1 MVSADLKRET
11 RLLLISKTGTCVV
24 CSYNAYSISSAFH
37 IQTSKCYLGAQQVR
51 SQHLVSRI
59 HKLGRDSSSGY
70 SCVHIY
76 CMYIF
81 LLDLAVVDWP
91 WFKWDYSRMQ
101 VRDSLVAMYTFIVGP
116 WLPTSNAISEGLR
129 HKPVRDYNSQTEIC
143 LTFQA

>member
-1 MVSADLKRET
+1 MQNSQAGM
-11 RLLLISKTGTCVV
+11 RL
-24 CSYNAYSISSAFH
+24 
-37 IQTSKCYLGAQQVR
+37 
-51 SQHLVSRI
+51 
-59 HKLGRDSSSGY
+59 SSSGY

-91 WFKWDYSRMQ
+91 WFKWDYSSIW

-129 HKPVRDYNSQTEIC
+129 HKPNHPKHWLQLC
-143 LTFQA
+143 LLLHSSKLQKFHLFPCNCELEHLSVCSRCAHTCQKNHLPDTCHQD